1 MYYSCIVFK
10 RTGLPHDEFHPLENP
25 KDQGES
31 KVMRKKMN
39 LMIALLAVMSVVKPA
54 SAAVHVSVVHAV
66 PGVTVDVYVN
76 GGLALG
82 NFEPETVTD
91 FLSLPEG
98 TYDIQVFVAGSDPT
112 MDAPAIELL
121 GAELPDGL
129 NVTIVAHPA
138 PDGALTLTPFVN
150 DLSPTM
156 ADASPF
162 FVNRGFG
169 RLVLRHTAAVG
180 KVFAEVRRFK
190 GNLIE
195 VGQPPQVSLVSGQEA
210 TYQNIAALRHFVSV
224 LPAPG
229 ADPAI
234 GPASVDIAKDKM
246 LVIYPFGPTADGE
259 LKVLVQT
266 IDLP

>member
-1 MYYSCIVFK
+1 MKTKMRIVF
-10 RTGLPHDEFHPLENP
+10 
-25 KDQGES
+25 
-31 KVMRKKMN
+31 
-39 LMIALLAVMSVVKPA
+39 ALLAIAAITLPA
-54 SAAVHVSVVHAV
+54 SAAVHISVVHAV

-91 FLSLPEG
+91 FLQLPEG
-98 TYDIQVFVAGSDPT
+98 TYDIQVFVAGADPAV
-112 MDAPAIELL
+112 DAPAIELL

-129 NVTIVAHPA
+129 NATIVAHPT

-162 FVNRGFG
+162 FVNRGYG

-180 KVFAEVRRFK
+180 KVFAEVRRLK

-195 VGQPPQVSLVSGQEA
+195 VGQPPLVSLVSGQEA

-224 LPAPG
+224 LTAPG
-229 ADPAI
+229 AYPTI
-234 GPASVDIAKDKM
+234 GPAPVDIARNKSI
-246 LVIYPFGPTADGE
+246 VIYPFGPTADGE
-259 LKVLVQT
+259 LKVLVQV